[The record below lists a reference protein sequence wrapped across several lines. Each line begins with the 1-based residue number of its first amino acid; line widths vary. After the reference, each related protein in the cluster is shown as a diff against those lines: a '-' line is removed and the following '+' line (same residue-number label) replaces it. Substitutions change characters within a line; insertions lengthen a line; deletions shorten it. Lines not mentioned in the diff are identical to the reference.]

1 MPTLLD
7 THAWLWWVT
16 EDRRLS
22 KRAGSAIATALGQQ
36 ALWVS
41 FISLWEI
48 AKFAAATARF
58 SVVRCCDTHAANEG
72 GKTLDTRGL
81 CSTEVRRLS

>member
-22 KRAGSAIATALGQQ
+22 KRAGSAIATARHHGAVLVTKDR
-36 ALWVS
+36 AIRDYEHVH
-41 FISLWEI
+41 
-48 AKFAAATARF
+48 
-58 SVVRCCDTHAANEG
+58 SVW
-72 GKTLDTRGL
+72 
-81 CSTEVRRLS
+81 